1 MSLVDRI
8 FDGLDRFETF
18 FEAAWRF
25 EPGAAASRTTG
36 FQPVADLGWASAAPA
51 ALGRVTAT
59 AAPSHDFG
67 APTVA
72 TAHGR
77 FADLADVARGPG
89 VSFDLYDGLH
99 DWAEP
104 LVSVSPSWTPA
115 FSAVETVIDADAPV
129 ISVNPATLDRS
140 AALAATQ
147 WAPVALYGSPPHVA
161 QMAWIG
167 DDITT

>member
-18 FEAAWRF
+18 FESAWRF
-25 EPGAAASRTTG
+25 EPGAPAARATG
-36 FQPVADLGWASAAPA
+36 FQPVADLGWATAAPA
-51 ALGRVTAT
+51 ALGRMA
-59 AAPSHDFG
+59 SLSSGDFG
-67 APTVA
+67 ATS

-89 VSFDLYDGLH
+89 VSFDSFAGLH

-104 LVSVSPSWTPA
+104 SVSVSPSWTPA
-115 FSAVETVIDADAPV
+115 FTAVETIEADEPV

-147 WAPVALYGSPPHVA
+147 WVPVPVYSAAPFGA